1 MPNLQLHP
9 EFRDQYEGT
18 KYPFMDNATMVS
30 EEDQA
35 IDRDL
40 FEDASLFPIGDT
52 VGILYIGRI
61 EVETRSVRIVIMDS
75 NRVERCSAE
84 FDPLFAPELL
94 RLTDPFGR
102 PAGILVSKK
111 LKLARFTAWQI
122 GSHLFANNAAQFVP
136 SCVIPTPEVGI
147 RGVMTEDGDL
157 FVRDFLIVGDNGVVV
172 REEEPGCIRVDIVGD
187 PLFRR
192 KLCIPVDLF
201 TTPRFVKTIN
211 GCPSD
216 QYGNINLTVGDH
228 LNEQTILRIYP
239 TNAGLTVE
247 AAGANTQGLT

>member
-1 MPNLQLHP
+1 MPNMQLFP
-9 EFRDQYEGT
+9 EFRDQYIDT
-18 KYPFMDNATMVS
+18 KYPFMDNSTMVS
-30 EEDQA
+30 TEGQA

-40 FEDASLFPIGDT
+40 FDDASLFP
-52 VGILYIGRI
+52 VGATGVVYIASI
-61 EVETRSVRIVIMDS
+61 VVQARSVRISIADS
-75 NRVERCSAE
+75 SRNEQAFAE

-94 RLTDPFGR
+94 RLTDSFGR
-102 PAGILVSKK
+102 PAGVLVSSAV
-111 LKLARFTAWQI
+111 KLARFTSWSI
-122 GSHLFANNAAQFVP
+122 GTHTFGPTTATFVP
-136 SCVIPTPEVGI
+136 SVVIPTPEVGV
-147 RGVMTEDGDL
+147 RGVRTEAGDL

-201 TTPRFVKTIN
+201 TTPRFIETIN
-211 GCPSD
+211 GCPPD
-216 QYGNINLTVGDH
+216 KYGNFNLTVGDH

-239 TNAGLTVE
+239 NNTGLTIE